1 MTVQRVWCDCCGRR
15 VDVVG
20 TGGICTGCYLAI
32 RINTLIAKN
41 TNLSEDDAFDLAK
54 ILHAAVLEA
63 FIQRL
68 HAPGQEH
75 PLALE
80 LEQWATPPP
89 EDQH

>member
-1 MTVQRVWCDCCGRR
+1 MARQVN
-15 VDVVG
+15 VVG
-20 TGGICTGCYLAI
+20 TSGIRMGCYLAI
-32 RINTLIAKN
+32 RINSLIAKN
-41 TNLSEDDAFDLAK
+41 TNLGEDDAFDLAK

-68 HAPGQEH
+68 RVPGQEH

-80 LEQWATPPP
+80 LQQWSAPPP